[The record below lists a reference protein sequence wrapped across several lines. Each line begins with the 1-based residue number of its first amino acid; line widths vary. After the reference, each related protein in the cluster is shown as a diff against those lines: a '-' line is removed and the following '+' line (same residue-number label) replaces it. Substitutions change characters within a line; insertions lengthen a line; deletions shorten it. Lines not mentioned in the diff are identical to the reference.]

1 MTREESPA
9 KHQSSS
15 APPHVHGHLATRRA
29 AFERPQPQPR
39 PQQLLPSSPSSSSM
53 THTHKS
59 SKSATGRRFPLPQ
72 NSSLA
77 TSLPSTPSAT
87 HALYPTSQHQHP
99 TRPVLLQL
107 HTQQTLWPRVFPE
120 TPSSMMATPSAK
132 CTAPPSRTVGISGS
146 AVASPLSCAI
156 ALATNLRSWLI
167 GFVFCHQCLDPVLY
181 SVSRYL
187 IL

>member
-132 CTAPPSRTVGISGS
+132 CTAPPSRTPTHSKLMHARPVPPPFSVTRPCTLTL
-146 AVASPLSCAI
+146 AHPHLPL
-156 ALATNLRSWLI
+156 
-167 GFVFCHQCLDPVLY
+167 
-181 SVSRYL
+181 VSF
-187 IL
+187 